1 MRNADE
7 GIMNH
12 ISIIHHYLKE
22 TGYFQRHQHYSL
34 ASYYMN
40 P

>member
-22 TGYFQRHQHYSL
+22 TGYFHRHQHYSL